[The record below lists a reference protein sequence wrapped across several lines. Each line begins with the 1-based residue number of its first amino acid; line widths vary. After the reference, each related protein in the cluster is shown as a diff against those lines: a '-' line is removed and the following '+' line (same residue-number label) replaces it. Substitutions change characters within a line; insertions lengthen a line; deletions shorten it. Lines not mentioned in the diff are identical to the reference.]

1 MCVCVRVCVCVCVRA
16 CVRACIRACARVC
29 VCVCVCV
36 CVQLESGRPVMVLE
50 LCTGGSLLAFL
61 QLPENARGLDDDQ
74 YRQLLADL
82 GQYMLAVLSRSVRA
96 GRFI

>member
-1 MCVCVRVCVCVCVRA
+1 M
-16 CVRACIRACARVC
+16 
-29 VCVCVCV
+29 
-36 CVQLESGRPVMVLE
+36 MVLE